1 MFYTVDQY
9 GVRFSDDKS
18 ELITAPQNLSGT
30 YTIPETV
37 SKLHYAAFRN
47 CNALESVIL
56 PESLI
61 EIPDNA
67 FEYCKK
73 LKKVEITSNIN
84 SIGRQSFACCD
95 SLTEIN
101 LPTSLLSI
109 GFQAFVE
116 CTSLEKIAIPD
127 CCKCSERVF
136 EGCKNLAQIEI
147 PNSWTE
153 IPEAIF
159 RNCKSLEDITIPNG
173 IIKISDSS
181 FENCSSLY
189 NIYIPDSVENIG
201 KRVFAE
207 CKSLSRIRIGLNLKY
222 IDKDCFL
229 NCLNLENV
237 FWDAESGNVSSK
249 TFCKAWEQ
257 SITNGAYIKHFHI
270 GAHVKVLPSFL
281 CSELPHLEEIII
293 PNNVEKIG
301 EGAFFHCN
309 PRYLYLGKNV
319 TPENIESF
327 FSDTHSM
334 EVYDTI
340 REHNMFGSCY
350 RLEKIEVST
359 QNPYFSSKNGNLYN
373 KSGST
378 LIKFCAPR
386 VWKTRKGTYQS
397 DGNPIS
403 LVLDVE
409 HIADFAC
416 YRLNI
421 GKLVIENCNDVGKFA
436 FYGCANLK
444 SVSFG
449 KVENQKERNSY
460 SSNIV
465 NLSFDNMCH
474 NDLPQEKLSDTS
486 YKLSIGTFAFGGCPN
501 LTSVYW
507 NITDGDFRIAESYQI
522 WGRYGGSPITSRE
535 KEEYDFS
542 QQIKK
547 LQIGPC
553 VSTLP
558 PFMSKLLAVEEL
570 TIPLSVK
577 DIAGG
582 LPPKLKKMD
591 IDTNGTNSEQNFIY
605 DNGIILS
612 KDGRVFIRYIGD
624 ANELIIPEGVV
635 EIADSALSHSSVK
648 RVVCPM
654 TLESIGAYAF
664 AGSKLES
671 FVSTENLYT
680 IGTEAF
686 KNCFNLVDL
695 RLNASLK
702 EIGSKAFE
710 NCKLLPLISIQ
721 QGTKIKFDIIRGC
734 SSMKELEI
742 NIESLDLEGLD
753 GLQSIIW
760 NCKGEKS
767 TTYHNETDNTTFVK
781 YERFDFGDGDVSYRY
796 RIEESVAHRIQQLT
810 FTENVECIPDYFAD
824 YMQIE
829 EVDIPKNVKS
839 IGHKAFWNCPK
850 LKRIVIH
857 SMDIECEIDFCHF
870 DKLSLYVA
878 KKHID
883 CVETKIIF
891 NDEDVTDLFKK
902 KNQKLHS
909 DINAEI

>member
-9 GVRFSDDKS
+9 GVRFSDDKR
-18 ELITAPQNLSGT
+18 ELIKAPQNLSGT
-30 YTIPETV
+30 YIIPETV
-37 SKLHYAAFRN
+37 SKLRYAAFQN
-47 CNALESVIL
+47 CNELENVIL

-101 LPTSLLSI
+101 LPASLLSI

-127 CCKCSERVF
+127 SCKCSERVF

-173 IIKISDSS
+173 IIKIADSS

-201 KRVFAE
+201 KRVFAN
-207 CKSLSRIRIGLNLKY
+207 CLTLSRIRLGLSLKY
-222 IDKDCFL
+222 INKDCFH
-229 NCLNLENV
+229 NCCNLDTV
-237 FWDAESGNVSSK
+237 FWDPINCGGARFAEDNSRDCMK
-249 TFCKAWEQ
+249 LR
-257 SITNGAYIKHFHI
+257 HFYI

-281 CSELPHLEEIII
+281 CSELSHLEEIII

-319 TPENIESF
+319 TPEDIESF

-334 EVYDTI
+334 EVYDTK
-340 REHNMFGSCY
+340 REYNMFGSCY

-359 QNPYFSSKNGNLYN
+359 QNPCFSSKNGNLYD
-373 KSGST
+373 KSCST

-386 VWKTRKGTYQS
+386 VWKNYNGTYLS

-449 KVENQKERNSY
+449 KVVDQKERKSY

-474 NDLPQEKLSDTS
+474 NDFPQEKLTDTS

-522 WGRYGGSPITSRE
+522 WGRYGGSSTTSGK

-542 QQIKK
+542 QQIKE
-547 LQIGPC
+547 LQIGQN
-553 VSTLP
+553 VLALP
-558 PFMSKLLAVEEL
+558 PFMSRLLALEEL
-570 TIPLSVK
+570 TIPNNVK

-582 LPPKLKKMD
+582 LPPNLKKMNIETGGSTD
-591 IDTNGTNSEQNFIY
+591 AERNFIY
-605 DNGIILS
+605 DNGVILS
-612 KDGRVFIRYIGD
+612 RDGSVFIRYIGEAD
-624 ANELIIPEGVV
+624 ELVIPEGVT
-635 EIADSALSHSSVK
+635 EIADSALSHSSIK
-648 RVVCPM
+648 RVVCPA
-654 TLESIGAYAF
+654 TLESIGDYAF
-664 AGSKLES
+664 TCSEIES
-671 FVSTENLYT
+671 FKSSEKLSI
-680 IGTEAF
+680 IGNEAF
-686 KNCFNLVDL
+686 KDCFKLVNLS
-695 RLNASLK
+695 LNTNLK
-702 EIGSKAFE
+702 KIGNQAFE
-710 NCKLLPLISIQ
+710 NCKLLPQISIPPT
-721 QGTKIKFDIIRGC
+721 TKIGFDIISGC
-734 SSMKELEI
+734 GSIKELEI
-742 NIESLDLEGLD
+742 NIESFNLEGMD

-796 RIEESVAHRIQQLT
+796 NTEESVAHRIQQLT

-870 DKLSLYVA
+870 DTLSLCVA

-891 NDEDVTDLFKK
+891 NEKDVTDLFKK
-902 KNQKLHS
+902 KNH
-909 DINAEI
+909 